1 MSYLYKIHRWFSYF
15 CILFFVMLCFTGL
28 ILMFRM
34 QLVGANQIMPMKT
47 GAPVTYDQIW
57 SEMPKGEKAVEA
69 KYPDKSIRAIFAQPE
84 SGMMQFRI
92 QDKNSQK
99 RVATMMRMGGER
111 VAYYPED
118 GSMMETTYGA
128 NQKSPWVTKTL
139 RVLHIMHT
147 KLVNT
152 DWGTGALAFVCTLT
166 LISLISGFF
175 LYGPC
180 MKGSAYGRVAESPA
194 AKKWMDIHKFLGI
207 TAGVWAIVLTM
218 SGLGILYFASAYRG
232 YVKDVQAAAHA
243 EFAQEGK
250 GSRAVDLGEAL
261 AYMKEKFPGQYVI
274 SVELPSRSM
283 PAYAF
288 YVTRAKENP
297 DTYFGQP
304 VFVRNQTDG
313 TTPESFTKD
322 IPSNVRLASVAVDLH
337 IHNHDLPILQ
347 YIWAIWTVLAMVMGI
362 SAFIS
367 LWRKKF
373 PAPRKAVHR
382 MHKAR
387 KPAASAWRVPAGV
400 SLLTLLGLALPLFG
414 NAASW
419 GAAAA
424 FLLAGGISFYCWRKE
439 SA

>member
-28 ILMFRM
+28 VLMFRM
-34 QLVGANQIMPMKT
+34 QLVGANQVMPMKT
-47 GAPVTYDQIW
+47 GTPATYDQIW
-57 SEMPKGEKAVEA
+57 SEMPEGVKAVEA
-69 KYPDKSIRAIFAQPE
+69 KYPDKNIRAIFAQPE

-92 QDKNSQK
+92 QDKNSHE

-111 VAYYPED
+111 VAYYPDD

-139 RVLHIMHT
+139 RILHIMHT

-180 MKGSAYGRVAESPA
+180 MRGSAFGRVAESPA

-207 TAGVWAIVLTM
+207 TAGVWAIVLTV
-218 SGLGILYFASAYRG
+218 SGLGILYFSSAYRG
-232 YVKDVQAAAHA
+232 YVKDVQAAAHT
-243 EFAQEGK
+243 EFAREGK
-250 GSRAVDLGEAL
+250 GSRDVDLDEAL
-261 AYMKEKFPGQYVI
+261 SYMKETFSGQYVI

-283 PAYAF
+283 PAYTF
-288 YVTRAKENP
+288 YVTRAKDKP

-304 VFVRNQTDG
+304 VFVRNRADG
-313 TTPESFTKD
+313 NTPESFTKD
-322 IPSNVRLASVAVDLH
+322 IPAHIRLASVAVDLH

-347 YIWAIWTVLAMVMGI
+347 YLWAIWTVLAMVMGL
-362 SAFIS
+362 SAFAS

-373 PAPRKAVHR
+373 PAPRKAMHR
-382 MHKAR
+382 LHKAR
-387 KPAASAWRVPAGV
+387 KPAASAWKVPAGV